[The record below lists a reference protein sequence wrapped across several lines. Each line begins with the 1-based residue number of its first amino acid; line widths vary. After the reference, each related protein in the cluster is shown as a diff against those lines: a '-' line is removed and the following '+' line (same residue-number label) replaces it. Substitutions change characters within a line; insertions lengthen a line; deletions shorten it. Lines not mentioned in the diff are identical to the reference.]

1 MILLKL
7 GLQVIILFP
16 FFWVMVLLL
25 FEVEC
30 IVLFMQLE
38 LVLLQVMSL
47 VMNKYKFSH
56 EQKFKRGVK
65 AIMLKIS
72 NKFHKVLSISQPI
85 IKFSDWY

>member
-56 EQKFKRGVK
+56 EQKFFKRC
-65 AIMLKIS
+65 
-72 NKFHKVLSISQPI
+72 
-85 IKFSDWY
+85 